1 MKILILDDD
10 VQRHE
15 MFSNKLKYDEVKHT
29 YTAKEAIDALQNNT
43 FDYCFLDHDLGGKVF
58 FPSDPDTGM
67 EVAVWLAANPKKQ
80 PRVIIIHSF
89 NPVGAT
95 NMIGVLPGALVLP
108 GAWNNIK
115 GD

>member
-10 VQRHE
+10 IQR
-15 MFSNKLKYDEVKHT
+15 
-29 YTAKEAIDALQNNT
+29 
-43 FDYCFLDHDLGGKVF
+43 
-58 FPSDPDTGM
+58 M

-89 NPVGAT
+89 NSVGAT
-95 NMIGVLPGALVLP
+95 NMAGVLPGVLVLP